1 MTNLLKRPKHSARS
15 LKGVSQLWKFF
26 SRARRGIYTNETGA
40 DGRPRRAVRMVFD
53 HQGEYSSRW
62 AAVSWIA
69 AALWLHNLNQTAGK
83 HGAVHAPADL
93 PRRETS
99 RTRLFSDRS
108 SFPG

>member
-15 LKGVSQLWKFF
+15 LKGMSQLWKFF